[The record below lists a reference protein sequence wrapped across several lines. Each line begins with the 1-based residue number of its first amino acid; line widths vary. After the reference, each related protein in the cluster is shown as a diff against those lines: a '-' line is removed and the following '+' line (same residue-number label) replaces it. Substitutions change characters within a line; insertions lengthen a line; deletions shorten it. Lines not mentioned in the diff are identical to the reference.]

1 MFPPINGPFAVF
13 FGADSKSEINA
24 KRSGPWS
31 LLPHRRSGGPILLHP
46 AIGVIPAGIAGPVQR
61 YFPVGVESE
70 METGCEEVWPSVVSQ
85 IWTRRGLA
93 FCRFPNL
100 DAKRSGLLSFDAGA
114 CAQFIAD
121 RAEDGN
127 GCRNVRW
134 SVGSDPLDKERDE
147 CVFGELGHAPWQD
160 SQPACW
166 IPAAQPARRRSPCCV
181 RCWTARREVASA
193 RRRRPAA
200 ASRARRI
207 PDDVVTSSM

>member
-1 MFPPINGPFAVF
+1 VFPPINGPFAVF
-13 FGADSKSEINA
+13 FGADSKSEIKA

-61 YFPVGVESE
+61 YSPVGVESE
-70 METGCEEVWPSVVSQ
+70 RETGCEEVWPSVVSQ

-160 SQPACW
+160 
-166 IPAAQPARRRSPCCV
+166 
-181 RCWTARREVASA
+181 
-193 RRRRPAA
+193 
-200 ASRARRI
+200 
-207 PDDVVTSSM
+207 